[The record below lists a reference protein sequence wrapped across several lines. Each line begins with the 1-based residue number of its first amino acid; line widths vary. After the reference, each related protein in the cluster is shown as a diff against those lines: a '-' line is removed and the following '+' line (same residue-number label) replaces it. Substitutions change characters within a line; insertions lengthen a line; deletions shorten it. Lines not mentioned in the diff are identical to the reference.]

1 MHKNIFIFCC
11 SYVDRFLYKKY
22 TGIECFQH
30 AWQMCFIRHIFSFRL
45 DKFLPSTVR
54 SHCSSEIIGDVWP
67 SCPVSVP
74 MILLEGKK
82 NKTAQVEAANSL
94 PREQVW

>member
-1 MHKNIFIFCC
+1 
-11 SYVDRFLYKKY
+11 
-22 TGIECFQH
+22 
-30 AWQMCFIRHIFSFRL
+30 MCFIRHIFSFRL